1 MKWNRLITSCASLDE
16 QKKTILNTWT
26 DETGQLPL
34 IIKVM
39 QLTLVGHPCLPQVQ
53 RSAEDSSVL
62 IATYEGEHNHDPPT
76 TGNESLPCFVSLSSS
91 DSAVALD
98 LRPRGF
104 RSEVECVEFQRILA
118 EKMAS
123 SLTQDPSFAE
133 ALASAISGR
142 MFQHLQ
148 AQSWPEVIFL
158 GQEKSLPVTSWNKS
172 RIEEYR
178 IGVSKLSADLIKSMF
193 LRGNWVNYRNNNKKK
208 HNEVIQSCSDDCKSY
223 QYDR

>member
-1 MKWNRLITSCASLDE
+1 
-16 QKKTILNTWT
+16 
-26 DETGQLPL
+26 
-34 IIKVM
+34 M

-76 TGNESLPCFVSLSSS
+76 AGNESVPCFVSLSSS

-98 LRPRGF
+98 LRPQGL

-148 AQSWPEVIFL
+148 AQS
-158 GQEKSLPVTSWNKS
+158 
-172 RIEEYR
+172 
-178 IGVSKLSADLIKSMF
+178 
-193 LRGNWVNYRNNNKKK
+193 
-208 HNEVIQSCSDDCKSY
+208 
-223 QYDR
+223 

>member
-16 QKKTILNTWT
+16 QKKTFLNTWT

-158 GQEKSLPVTSWNKS
+158 GQEKSLPVTSW
-172 RIEEYR
+172 RIC
-178 IGVSKLSADLIKSMF
+178 F
-193 LRGNWVNYRNNNKKK
+193 L
-208 HNEVIQSCSDDCKSY
+208 QTC
-223 QYDR
+223 